1 MISSELSAA
10 LLERV
15 ELTLLHPLMTSATL
29 AKAVAICRDYSLP
42 ALAVS
47 TDRLVEAAHLLEGSK
62 VKLVAL
68 VGFPFGLGDSDA
80 KRYEVELALDLGAQE
95 FEVAWPIAPIRDN
108 WRARLLREFH
118 DIIEASQGHPLRFCL
133 ETPILSPDE
142 LAVLGG
148 MLSEATPQVL
158 STGTG
163 FTGAELA
170 SFDHLSELRRLVPA
184 SVELKLGGVGD
195 LANVAPLSE
204 GVADIIGWVPP
215 FPRSQG

>member
-1 MISSELSAA
+1 MISPQLSAA

-29 AKAVAICRDYSLP
+29 AKAVAICREYSLP

-118 DIIEASQGHPLRFCL
+118 DILEAAQGHPVRFCL
-133 ETPILSPDE
+133 ETPLLKPDE
-142 LAVLGG
+142 IAVLGS
-148 MLSEATPQVL
+148 MLAEATPQAL

-170 SFDHLSELRRLVPA
+170 SFDHLGLLRGRIPA
-184 SVELKLGGVGD
+184 SIELKLGGVGD
-195 LANVAPLSE
+195 LAAVTPLAE
-204 GVADIIGWVPP
+204 GAADSIGWLPL
-215 FPRSQG
+215 FHSFHG